1 MSEQLPTTS
10 EPEKQEAS
18 NPYEGMSRTTLD
30 SIVEAKASIDPDS
43 PTPGADLR
51 AAVREK
57 LEDSGD
63 QAAFR
68 RVYDMNNLELN
79 SFVEGAS
86 GEVKERRVSELKS
99 IIDAYDNN
107 ESFGDRRTAIRE
119 ALETAGDTG
128 AFRTVYD
135 MNNLDLTNFVN
146 DARHQLEDETLLDK
160 DQALETAYSEYEE
173 REGTPYDVDKGREKD
188 ADNARELATLEA
200 VIKGINENP
209 EGAKKLGIYEKLR
222 EIQKQLDE
230 ARAAELTPP
239 EKADV
244 DEELESPV
252 KADLDDDKEKADDLT
267 PPEKADLGDDLTPPE
282 KADLGDEKAD
292 DLTPPEKADL
302 GTGEATDEE
311 VQELIDNPP
320 VKADLGD
327 DKEPTKSPWL
337 KRAFSRLHDFYL
349 SGVVRATNGVSNTM
363 ERFRSSDKK
372 KVAAVVGALAVVGA
386 FAAWRLGAFGHGGG
400 GGGAH
405 HEVLNNQGGGNGANH
420 GAEVIPPVTAKPELP
435 SADGSAYPWNWAEKV
450 VGADKAESWLHG
462 LGDKAAA
469 AGHNVQWHGS
479 GTHEWVSVDGVSRTK
494 DVIDKLR
501 PFANS

>member
-1 MSEQLPTTS
+1 MSEQLSTTS
-10 EPEKQEAS
+10 EPEKQEVS
-18 NPYEGMSRTTLD
+18 NPYEGMNRATLD
-30 SIVEAKASIDPDS
+30 AIIEAKGSIDPDS
-43 PTPGADLR
+43 PTPSGDLR
-51 AAVREK
+51 TAVREK
-57 LEDSGD
+57 LEESGD

-86 GEVKERRVSELKS
+86 GEVKERRVGELKS

-107 ESFGDRRTAIRE
+107 ESFGDRRTKIRE
-119 ALETAGDTG
+119 ALEAAGDTG

-146 DARHQLEDETLLDK
+146 DARHQLEDETKMDK

-173 REGTPYDVDKGREKD
+173 REGTPYDVDKDREKNPD
-188 ADNARELATLEA
+188 TARELATLEA
-200 VIKGINENP
+200 VIKGVSENP

-222 EIQKQLDE
+222 DIQKQLDE
-230 ARAAELTPP
+230 ALANANELTPP
-239 EKADV
+239 EKADLN
-244 DEELESPV
+244 DSGLTPPE
-252 KADLDDDKEKADDLT
+252 KADLGDDKKDDLT
-267 PPEKADLGDDLTPPE
+267 PPEKADLGDGLTPPE
-282 KADLGDEKAD
+282 KADLGDDKEPA
-292 DLTPPEKADL
+292 LTPPEKADL
-302 GTGEATDEE
+302 GKDEEATDKE
-311 VQELIDNPP
+311 VQDLIDNPP

-327 DKEPTKSPWL
+327 VEPASKDRWW
-337 KRAFSRLHDFYL
+337 KRAYL
-349 SGVVRATNGVSNTM
+349 SLGTKFSLMMSNTA
-363 ERFRSSDKK
+363 ERLRSSDKK

-400 GGGAH
+400 GGAH
-405 HEVLNNQGGGNGANH
+405 HEVLNNQGGGNGGNH
-420 GAEVIPPVTAKPELP
+420 GGEVIPPVTPSKPELP

-450 VGADKAESWLHG
+450 VGPDKAENWLHG

-494 DVIDKLR
+494 DVIDMLR

>member
-1 MSEQLPTTS
+1 MSEQLSTTS

-18 NPYEGMSRTTLD
+18 NPYEGMNRATLD
-30 SIVEAKASIDPDS
+30 AIVEAKGSIDPDS
-43 PTPGADLR
+43 PTPGGDLR
-51 AAVREK
+51 TAVREK
-57 LEDSGD
+57 LEESGD

-107 ESFGDRRTAIRE
+107 ESFGDRRTKIRE
-119 ALETAGDTG
+119 ALEAAGDTG

-135 MNNLDLTNFVN
+135 MNNLDLTSFVN
-146 DARHQLEDETLLDK
+146 DARHQLEDETKMDK

-188 ADNARELATLEA
+188 SDNARELATLEA

-209 EGAKKLGIYEKLR
+209 EGAKKLGVYEKLR

-230 ARAAELTPP
+230 ALASAAELTPP
-239 EKADV
+239 EKAD
-244 DEELESPV
+244 LG
-252 KADLDDDKEKADDLT
+252 DDKEKADLT

-282 KADLGDEKAD
+282 KADLGDDEKP
-292 DLTPPEKADL
+292 DLAAPEKADL
-302 GTGEATDEE
+302 GTDEKPTDAEL
-311 VQELIDNPP
+311 QDLIDNPP

-400 GGGAH
+400 GGAH
-405 HEVLNNQGGGNGANH
+405 QEVLNNQGGGNGGH
-420 GAEVIPPVTAKPELP
+420 TGGEVIPPVVPKKPELP

-450 VGADKAESWLHG
+450 VGPDKAENWLHG

-494 DVIDKLR
+494 DVIDMLS